1 MQQADCADSAT
12 VTCES
17 PGKNEDIFHP
27 SRRALFGGIAL
38 AALAGAAP
46 ASATGAVRRW
56 DMLYA
61 RYLAACDAAA
71 TYCEGDYKRAQEA
84 FDAAV
89 GPCPPMSFTEK
100 TMGGGVGVVRIDPH
114 LDYLAVP
121 VRKREHEM
129 QQAYRAWRDRRQQVD
144 ADPEWQRIV
153 HHADALWAVED
164 QARTA
169 LMNEPA
175 PDAQALAIKV
185 QLALANDELWDTD
198 RTALIADAG
207 RIAG

>member
-1 MQQADCADSAT
+1 MQQAIRANSAT
-12 VTCES
+12 VTRES
-17 PGKNEDIFHP
+17 PGKNEDVFHP

-38 AALAGAAP
+38 AVFASAAPAGAAE
-46 ASATGAVRRW
+46 AVQRW

-61 RYLAACDAAA
+61 QYLAACDAAA
-71 TYCEGDYKRAQEA
+71 TYCEGEYKQARQA

-89 GPCPPMSFTEK
+89 GPCPPMTFAVK
-100 TMGGGVGVVRIDPH
+100 TMGGGAGVVRIDPH
-114 LDYLAVP
+114 FDYLTVP

-144 ADPEWQRIV
+144 ADPEWQRIG
-153 HHADALWAVED
+153 HYADALWAVED

-175 PDAQALAIKV
+175 PDARALAIKV
-185 QLALANDELWDTD
+185 QLALANDELWDAD
-198 RTALIADAG
+198 RDALIADTA
-207 RIAG
+207 RFAA